1 MAKICDGNP
10 FYENFSSAIEDSG
23 TDAIGTLQKAESPWV
38 EQIKV
43 EGGVKMNT
51 PAGADFLL
59 CYASA
64 EGKPLNLI
72 LNPNYREKIVF
83 QSIE

>member
-10 FYENFSSAIEDSG
+10 FYENFSSPIEESG
-23 TDAIGTLQKAESPWV
+23 TDTIGTLQKGESSWV

-64 EGKPLNLI
+64 EGSLVKLDFKSHLPRKNSL
-72 LNPNYREKIVF
+72 
-83 QSIE
+83 